1 MKQPIVRI
9 LWLVLLISQVVYLVV
24 AHILPRESDSS
35 SMNVTLVSIAL
46 AVVSIGLAAFTLVWR
61 RRMLVAPIQAGQ
73 LDPNTPEGF
82 PKAYV
87 PFLMNVV
94 LTESIAVNGF
104 VIALLSHEPVRAYP
118 FAIAAFALMYYH
130 RPTAPDLS
138 PPATFGTY
146 RPPAL

>member
-9 LWLVLLISQVVYLVV
+9 LWLVLLFSQVIYLVV
-24 AHILPRESDSS
+24 AHVLPRESASS
-35 SMNVTLVSIAL
+35 PTNVTLVSLTL
-46 AVVSIGLAAFTLVWR
+46 AVVSIGLGAFTLIWR

-82 PKAYV
+82 PKAFAPYM
-87 PFLMNVV
+87 MNLV
-94 LTESIAVNGF
+94 LTESIAINGF
-104 VIALLSHEPVRAYP
+104 VIALLSREPERAYP

-138 PPATFGTY
+138 PPAAFGTY

>member
-9 LWLVLLISQVVYLVV
+9 LWLVLLLSQLLYLVV
-24 AHILPRESDSS
+24 AHILPRESTVSGA
-35 SMNVTLVSIAL
+35 NVTLVSLAL
-46 AVVSIGLAAFTLVWR
+46 AVVSIGLAAFTLFWR

-82 PKAYV
+82 PKAFV
-87 PFLMNVV
+87 PFMMNVV

-104 VIALLSHEPVRAYP
+104 VIALVSREPARAYP
-118 FAIAAFALMYYH
+118 FAIAAFALMYHH

-138 PPATFGTY
+138 PPVAFGTY

>member
-1 MKQPIVRI
+1 MKQPIARI
-9 LWLVLLISQVVYLVV
+9 LWLVLLLSQVLYLVV
-24 AHILPRESDSS
+24 AHILPRESSS
-35 SMNVTLVSIAL
+35 SPTNVTLVSLVL
-46 AVVSIGLAAFTLVWR
+46 AVFSIGLAALTVVLR
-61 RRMLVAPIQAGQ
+61 RRMLIAPIQAGQ

-87 PFLMNVV
+87 PFMMNIV
-94 LTESIAVNGF
+94 LTESISINGF
-104 VIALLSHEPVRAYP
+104 VIALLSREPERAYP

-138 PPATFGTY
+138 PPAAFGTY